1 MSYENIYNDII
12 SFDSLYKAMRKVK
25 NGVMWK
31 DSTAR
36 YVADG
41 LKETYRLRQ
50 ELLAGTYQI
59 RPYLQFTVTDPKR
72 REVMATQLRD
82 RQFQRALC
90 DGGLYGDLTEH
101 FIRDNYACQVGRG
114 MDDAINRLTEQ
125 LRRYYRQHGTDG
137 WVLKC
142 DIKSYFASTPHD
154 IAKRAIRKRVQ
165 DPDVCRAVEQIID
178 SFPGDRGIGLG
189 SQVSQLIELCVL
201 DDLDHFIRER
211 LHIHVYARYMDDFV
225 LVHPDKEYLAWCRE
239 QIRKRLDASDLTLN
253 KKTSLFPLSQGITF
267 LQRRFIVTET
277 GKVIAKISGTSIT
290 REKRKLRHMRNLVA
304 EGRLPLE
311 TPCHSFIS
319 WAAGVE
325 RKRAKKNNQKRRL
338 GKVVL
343 KGPNAQAVENMRE
356 YFRTLFGFD
365 PYQGPRRSQNEQ
377 SADHRGALPG
387 GGDPGQDHQPGSGP
401 PPGGGGAGR
410 SPGGGDRGV
419 GTGLHPHPGRG

>member
-12 SFDSLYKAMRKVK
+12 SFESLYKAMRKIK

-59 RPYLQFTVTDPKR
+59 RPYLKFTVTDPKR

-82 RQFQRALC
+82 RQYQRALC

-101 FIRDNYACQVGRG
+101 FIRDNYACQVDRG
-114 MDDAINRLTEQ
+114 MDDAIERLTEQ
-125 LRRYYRQHGTDG
+125 LRRFYRHNGAEG
-137 WVLKC
+137 WALKC

-154 IAKRAIRKRVQ
+154 IAKRAVRKRVQ
-165 DPDVCRAVEQIID
+165 DPQVCRAVEQIID

-201 DDLDHFIRER
+201 DDMDHFIRER
-211 LHIHVYARYMDDFV
+211 LHISVYARYMDDFV
-225 LVHPDKEYLAWCRE
+225 LVHPEKEYLAWCRE

-253 KKTSLFPLSQGITF
+253 KKTSLFPLKQGITF

-277 GKVIAKISGTSIT
+277 GKVIVKISKTSIT
-290 REKRKLRHMRNLVA
+290 REKRKLRHMRGLVA
-304 EGRLPLE
+304 AGRLPLE
-311 TPCHSFIS
+311 TPCNSFIS

-325 RKRAKKNNQKRRL
+325 RKRARKNNKKRRL
-338 GKVVL
+338 GKVAI

-356 YFRTLFGFD
+356 YFRTLYGID
-365 PYQGPRRSQNEQ
+365 PYQGPRRAQNEQ

-387 GGDPGQDHQPGSGP
+387 GGDAGQDHQPGSGP

-410 SPGGGDRGV
+410 SPGGADRGI
-419 GTGLHPHPGRG
+419 GTGLYTHPWRG